1 MGFSDSTIVIVMSN
15 GNLIPTPIVD
25 KNGRQTTVRRKAV
38 ASTGPGS
45 LIPRVS
51 PSAVSMATNPPRVG
65 EPGFALFKM
74 KNALSYIP
82 RLDIEDETINRM
94 LADIRPETLESL
106 DKLSGTWRESAPI
119 ISYCAENAAKER
131 SAASFNN
138 LALFQHLAAD
148 AGSRERL
155 AELISGL
162 QAYNRVEDEVVDYTA
177 ATPEQAIQARA
188 LLKVTLG
195 IRPKHWRTSMYREV
209 RRLHLSSPNLVEM
222 IRSRPQDADRLVAI
236 MNQHTG
242 MVPRSPA
249 HIKELESMLD
259 QNISDTL
266 IDGIL

>member
-1 MGFSDSTIVIVMSN
+1 MDYSDSTIVIDMSN

-25 KNGRQTTVRRKAV
+25 KNGRQTTVRRKAAAPAV
-38 ASTGPGS
+38 PSN

-51 PSAVSMATNPPRVG
+51 SSVGLVSDPPRIG
-65 EPGFALFKM
+65 EPGFALYKM

-82 RLDIEDETINRM
+82 RLDIDDETINKI

-106 DKLSGTWRESAPI
+106 DKLSGTWRESVPI
-119 ISYCAENAAKER
+119 ISYCAENATKER
-131 SAASFNN
+131 SVASFNN

-148 AGSRERL
+148 AEGKVRF

-162 QAYNRVEDEVVDYTA
+162 QAYNLVEGEVVDYTA
-177 ATPEQAIQARA
+177 ATAEQASQARA

-195 IRPKHWRTSMYREV
+195 INPKHWRASTYREV
-209 RRLHLSSPNLVEM
+209 RRMHLSSPHLVKM
-222 IRSRPQDADRLVAI
+222 IQKRPEDADRLIAI

-242 MVPRSPA
+242 MLARSPA
-249 HIKELESMLD
+249 HIAALESMLD
-259 QNISDTL
+259 QNIANSL